1 MSVTEAIA
9 PGKAKS
15 KGVLSGDKGVLIVVA
30 LFVAL
35 VAVLTAT
42 FGLPGLAMSALATVP
57 FIYATLILIT
67 VGK

>member
-1 MSVTEAIA
+1 MSDSKAAAENSA
-9 PGKAKS
+9 PT
-15 KGVLSGDKGVLIVVA
+15 KGILSGDRGVYLAVA

-35 VAVLTAT
+35 VALMTFT